1 IQAALLGRERTGRG
15 DRIVVSLFE
24 ASLAA
29 LVNQSANYLL
39 GGVVPRPMGNAH
51 PNIVPYQLFHA
62 ADRPFILAAGN
73 DRLFERTASVLG
85 RPELAADERYATNAM
100 RVEHRDEL
108 VAELQDRFATDTAAT
123 WVERLTTA
131 GVPCAPVRALD
142 EVFAAPEAAAIVQR
156 VADTRGELAL
166 VGDPIRVGGR
176 VLGVRRPPPRLGEHT
191 DEVLDELRAAG
202 ALP

>member
-1 IQAALLGRERTGRG
+1 
-15 DRIVVSLFE
+15 
-24 ASLAA
+24 
-29 LVNQSANYLL
+29 
-39 GGVVPRPMGNAH
+39 MGNAH

-62 ADRPFILAAGN
+62 ADRPLILAAGN

-85 RPELAADERYATNAM
+85 RPKLAVDQRYATNAA

-108 VAELQDRFATDTAAT
+108 VAELEDRFATDAAAT
-123 WVERLTTA
+123 WVERLTAA

-142 EVFAAPEAAAIVQR
+142 EVFAAPEAAAMIQR
-156 VADTRGELAL
+156 VPDARGELAL
-166 VGDPIRVGGR
+166 VGDPIRVGGST
-176 VLGVRRPPPRLGEHT
+176 LGIRRPPPRLGQHT